1 MSSSIQKHSL
11 STFSCK
17 SPNNIQNI
25 KYKIDISLYQK
36 GKSSKSIPNI
46 TSPSDSTLNNSK
58 YHHYRPL
65 SYITYKTDNTEITNN
80 SKTRPFTSIS
90 LFNHMKTQKIKKTD
104 NTLKS
109 EKSQKSSKIHK
120 NNEKFS
126 ENHDKNYEKRRIFCK
141 LRHLISKSS
150 INNICNKFIES
161 NDAFNKKVV
170 STAENIKNPFNS
182 FNVPKTAL
190 KIKENHTFYNKNV
203 YKYSNYVK
211 NYIITDKEISKNL
224 HNIMYFLKNHLTNEE
239 ILIIKS
245 DFGYFFNNKHVV
257 FRIKS
262 SLKSIFNGVGMSL
275 YEKIR
280 KEEIK
285 ELSQNIKE
293 KKKTCLSFRK
303 DENNEIPF
311 KDKKKEEILLKIM
324 KSMKTVIPKTYSSNN
339 KIDKENTYTYTKIN
353 ESKKHVSNQSLDLV
367 LKLEKIS
374 QSSSVSSSSSSKSDV
389 SVKSVIRNIKQTV
402 KSNYMND
409 NKEAEKLYYLLS
421 NRKIE
426 KYEKEFKNYSLKKV
440 GLLNSTNKMRIINI
454 KNEILFKNNHFLKK
468 GKVLIKLKENYFLK
482 RKNEL

>member
-11 STFSCK
+11 STFSFK

-25 KYKIDISLYQK
+25 KYKINNSLYHK
-36 GKSSKSIPNI
+36 EKSNKSIPNI

-65 SYITYKTDNTEITNN
+65 SYITYKTDNTDITNN
-80 SKTRPFTSIS
+80 LKIRPFTSIS
-90 LFNHMKTQKIKKTD
+90 LFNHMKTQKIQKIE

-109 EKSQKSSKIHK
+109 EKSENSQKLSKIHK

-126 ENHDKNYEKRRIFCK
+126 HNHDKNYEKRRIFCK
-141 LRHLISKSS
+141 LRHLINKSS
-150 INNICNKFIES
+150 INNICDKFIES

-170 STAENIKNPFNS
+170 STAENIINPFNLLHI
-182 FNVPKTAL
+182 PKTSV
-190 KIKENHTFYNKNV
+190 KIKENHTFYNKKV
-203 YKYSNYVK
+203 YQYSNYVK

-224 HNIMYFLKNHLTNEE
+224 HNIMYFLKKHLTKEE
-239 ILIIKS
+239 ILVIKS

-280 KEEIK
+280 KEEKK
-285 ELSQNIKE
+285 EFSQNVKD
-293 KKKTCLSFRK
+293 KKKTCLSFGK
-303 DENNEIPF
+303 DENKEIPF
-311 KDKKKEEILLKIM
+311 KDKKKEQILLKIM
-324 KSMKTVIPKTYSSNN
+324 KSMKTVIPKTYPSNN
-339 KIDKENTYTYTKIN
+339 KIDKDYANTNTYNYTKIN
-353 ESKKHVSNQSLDLV
+353 ENKKHVSNQSLDLV

-374 QSSSVSSSSSSKSDV
+374 QSSSDSSSSSKSDA

-402 KSNYMND
+402 KSKYRND
-409 NKEAEKLYYLLS
+409 NKEAERLFYLLS

-454 KNEILFKNNHFLKK
+454 KNEAIFEKK
-468 GKVLIKLKENYFLK
+468 SFFEEGKGVN
-482 RKNEL
+482 